1 VLTSD
6 LVLIIGTSLVVHP
19 FAELPNYT
27 PPSVPRIIFNYEA
40 LDDFERPN
48 DVYIPGDCDA
58 SIWSLCEKL
67 GWTEA
72 LQKLHKEVG
81 GVDHKFGA
89 EKEGEG
95 LDTQDVVDKLAKELE
110 EELRLDKEEDGEI
123 GRVKSEEGPVLK
135 DAWDDDTVVVTKKD
149 AEPSKDAEVSKDVE
163 VSKDAESAKE
173 DASGDAKGAK
183 SKDEGKPEDGAD
195 PKL

>member
-19 FAELPNYT
+19 FAELPNYAN
-27 PPSVPRIIFNYEA
+27 PSVPRIVFNYEP

-67 GWTEA
+67 GWTED

-81 GVDHKFGA
+81 GLDHKFGA

-95 LDTQDVVDKLAKELE
+95 VDAQDVVDKLAKELA

-123 GRVKSEEGPVLK
+123 VRVKGEEGTVLK
-135 DAWDDDTVVVTKKD
+135 DSWDDDTVVVSKRD
-149 AEPSKDAEVSKDVE
+149 AEGSKEPEPAKDTVPSTG
-163 VSKDAESAKE
+163 
-173 DASGDAKGAK
+173 DASGEAKGEK
-183 SKDEGKPEDGAD
+183 PKDEDKVDGEKAPSD

>member
-1 VLTSD
+1 
-6 LVLIIGTSLVVHP
+6 LIIGTSLVVHP

-27 PPSVPRIIFNYEA
+27 SPSVPRIVINYDP

-72 LQKLHKEVG
+72 LQKLHNEVG
-81 GVDHKFGA
+81 GVDHKFG

-95 LDTQDVVDKLAKELE
+95 VDTQDVVDKLARELA

-123 GRVKSEEGPVLK
+123 QRVKREEGALLK
-135 DAWDDDTVVVTKKD
+135 DSWDDDTVVVTKKD
-149 AEPSKDAEVSKDVE
+149 AEASNDVE
-163 VSKDAESAKE
+163 VSKNAEPVKE
-173 DASGDAKGAK
+173 TQPVKGDADGESNAEK
-183 SKDEGKPEDGAD
+183 SKDEGKAEDGEKPATD